1 MFLYNRI
8 NKKELRKKVA
18 AEPFRRFTLSFYSY
32 VHINEPEKLRDE
44 LYTYWDSL
52 KVFGRIYIA
61 HEGINAQLSVPE
73 HFVMDFT
80 NHLYKNPLFKDVP
93 IKQAVEDNSK
103 SFFALKMKVKPKI
116 VADGLK
122 DGAFDASDTGTRL
135 DAVTFHNKIDEPGVV
150 LVDIRNNYESEV
162 GHFKNAICPDVKTF
176 RESLPKIL
184 KEIEDKKDQNLMLYC
199 TGGIRCEKASA
210 YFKHHGFKNVYQLDG
225 GIIQYAREMKRL
237 GMESKFIGKNFVFD
251 ERMGERITPDVL
263 SKCYSCDKPS
273 DRQMNCDLLSCHT
286 LIVQCEECS
295 SKMKSFCSEKCFNEY
310 TRLSSEPSTSANVR
324 LEKVN

>member
-18 AEPFRRFTLSFYSY
+18 AEPFRRITLSFYRY
-32 VHINEPEKLRDE
+32 VYIDDPVKLRDE
-44 LYTYWDSL
+44 LYAYWDSIQ
-52 KVFGRIYIA
+52 VFGRIYLA

-73 HFVMDFT
+73 HFIMDFT
-80 NHLYKNPLFKDVP
+80 NHLYKNPLFKGVP
-93 IKQAVEDNSK
+93 VKQAVEDDSK

-122 DGAFDASDTGTRL
+122 EGAYDVTNTGTRL
-135 DAVTFHNKIDEPGVV
+135 DALTFHNKLDEPGVV
-150 LVDIRNNYESEV
+150 IIDIRNNYESEV
-162 GHFKNAICPDVKTF
+162 GHFKNAMCPDVKTF

-184 KEIEDKKDQNLMLYC
+184 KNIEDKKDKELMLYC

-237 GMESKFIGKNFVFD
+237 GIESKFVGKNFVFD

-263 SKCYSCDKPS
+263 GKCYTCGTPS
-273 DRQMNCDLLSCHT
+273 DRQINCHLLSCHT
-286 LIVQCEECS
+286 LIIQCESCS
-295 SKMKSFCSEKCFNEY
+295 TKIRGFCSDKCFNEY
-310 TRLSSEPSTSANVR
+310 SKLSAEAC
-324 LEKVN
+324 

>member
-1 MFLYNRI
+1 MFLYNRV

-18 AEPFRRFTLSFYSY
+18 AEPFQRTTLSFYRY
-32 VHINEPEKLRDE
+32 VHIDEPEKLRDE
-44 LYTYWDSL
+44 LYAYWDSL
-52 KVFGRIYIA
+52 KVYGRIYIA
-61 HEGINAQLSVPE
+61 HEGINAQMSIPEDSVT
-73 HFVMDFT
+73 DFID
-80 NHLYKNPLFKDVP
+80 HLYANPLFKDVP
-93 IKQAVEDNSK
+93 IKQAIEDDSK

-122 DGAFDASDTGTRL
+122 DTTFDASNTGTRL
-135 DAVTFHNKIDEPGVV
+135 DAVTFHNKMEEPGVV

-184 KEIEDKKDQNLMLYC
+184 KDIEDKKDQNLMLYC

-225 GIIQYAREMKRL
+225 GIIQYAREMKQL

-251 ERMGERITPDVL
+251 ERMGERITPDIIA
-263 SKCYSCDKPS
+263 KCHTCGNTS
-273 DRQMNCDLLSCHT
+273 DRQVNCELLSCHT
-286 LIVQCEECS
+286 LIIQCEKCASE
-295 SKMKSFCSEKCFNEY
+295 MKCFCSEKCSNEY
-310 TRLSSEPSTSANVR
+310 NKSAA
-324 LEKVN
+324 KAC